1 MTFKKIVLS
10 FFSVIIILL
19 ICVYVFG
26 IEHIDKTSYKDL
38 ACYQNTNSNIN
49 NLIINELATKNT
61 FSAGWAKATITPEKP
76 VEFAGYGL
84 RNNFA
89 GVYDSL
95 FVRAIVFS
103 DLQNNSQNQIVI
115 ISMDLLIVHPD
126 IANAVRK
133 KLEKEMPEIKFAYF
147 TATHTHHGIG
157 GWAKGLVG
165 ILSMGGYD
173 EEIFEFIV
181 NQTVKA
187 VTNAAKN
194 CRPATVGYGQI
205 WAKDF
210 VIHRIE
216 QNSNTIDSWL
226 RLIKIQQ
233 DTGKEAV
240 MITYNAH
247 NNGLRHDMPMLSND
261 YVGALL
267 ANLQNNSSNLQA
279 KNKQNDVDFA
289 LFASGMVA
297 SHRWNGKGDDY
308 ESVAKGGKALAD
320 LVALQ
325 LPQIAT
331 KSIDKI
337 KFATLPIEVREPQF
351 RLNEEFKVS
360 TWLFEAVIGKLD
372 AYMSVLQ
379 LGDIVLVGMPCDFS
393 GELFAEIATVTAAK
407 KQNLIITSFN
417 GAYIGYISHD
427 RLYSSQHSEIK
438 DMNWVAPESSW
449 YFAEIT
455 KKLLKKF

>member
-1 MTFKKIVLS
+1 MTLKKIVLS
-10 FFSVIIILL
+10 LFSVIIILL
-19 ICVYVFG
+19 ISVYVFG
-26 IEHIDKTSYKDL
+26 IEQIDKTSYKDL

-95 FVRAIVFS
+95 FVRAIVFGDS
-103 DLQNNSQNQIVI
+103 QNNSQNNSSNQIAI

-126 IANAVRK
+126 IANAVRR
-133 KLEKEMPEIKFAYF
+133 KLENEIPEIKFAYF

-165 ILSMGGYD
+165 TLSMGGYD
-173 EEIFEFIV
+173 KEIFEFIV

-187 VTNAAKN
+187 VINAAKN
-194 CRPATVGYGQI
+194 CRPATIGYGQI

-210 VIHRIE
+210 VTHRIE
-216 QNSNTIDSWL
+216 RNSNTTDSWL
-226 RLIKIQQ
+226 RLVKIRQ

-267 ANLQNNSSNLQA
+267 GNLQN
-279 KNKQNDVDFA
+279 KNNIDFA

-297 SHRWNGKGDDY
+297 SHNWNGKGDDY
-308 ESVAKGGKALAD
+308 ESVAKGGKVLSD
-320 LVALQ
+320 LVVLQ

-360 TWLFEAVIGKLD
+360 KWLFEAVIGKLD

-379 LGDIVLVGMPCDFS
+379 VGDIVLVGMPCDFS
-393 GELFAEIATVTAAK
+393 GELFAEIATITAQK
-407 KQNLIITSFN
+407 KQNLVITSFN

-427 RLYSSQHSEIK
+427 RLYGSQHSEIK

-449 YFAEIT
+449 YFTEIT

>member
-1 MTFKKIVLS
+1 MTFKKIAIS

-26 IEHIDKTSYKDL
+26 IEQIDKTSYKDL
-38 ACYQNTNSNIN
+38 ACYQNTNANIN
-49 NLIINELATKNT
+49 NLIINELVTKNT

-95 FVRAIVFS
+95 FVRAIVLNKS
-103 DLQNNSQNQIVI
+103 QYNLSSHSQNQVAI

-133 KLEKEMPEIKFAYF
+133 KLENEMPEIKFAYF

-173 EEIFEFIV
+173 KEIFEFIV

-187 VTNAAKN
+187 VANAAKN

-210 VIHRIE
+210 VIHRVE

-226 RLIKIQQ
+226 RLVKIRQ

-267 ANLQNNSSNLQA
+267 ANLQDKS
-279 KNKQNDVDFA
+279 KIDFA

-308 ESVAKGGKALAD
+308 ESVAQGGKALAD
-320 LVALQ
+320 LVALKV
-325 LPQIAT
+325 PQIAT

-337 KFATLPIEVREPQF
+337 RFTTLPIEVREPQF
-351 RLNEEFKVS
+351 RLNDEFKVS

-417 GAYIGYISHD
+417 GTYIGYISHD
-427 RLYSSQHSEIK
+427 RLYGSQHSEIK

-449 YFAEIT
+449 YFTEIT